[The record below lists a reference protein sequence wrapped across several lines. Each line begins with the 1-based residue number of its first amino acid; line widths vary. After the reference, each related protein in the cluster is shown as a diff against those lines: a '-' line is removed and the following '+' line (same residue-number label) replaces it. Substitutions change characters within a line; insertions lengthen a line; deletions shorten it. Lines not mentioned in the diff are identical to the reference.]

1 MEVVQVFELLSVKLF
16 LPFAKLFFCIGGWF
30 ASLLIQIV
38 SPEEIS
44 KKELR
49 YRLVSS
55 IIAIPIVMAID
66 SKYDLE
72 KWFISALSIGFGLF
86 GWLVIDI
93 AKKKVPKKLKDYID
107 NIK

>member
-1 MEVVQVFELLSVKLF
+1 MEVTEIVVFKLF
-16 LPFAKLFFCIGGWF
+16 APFAKIIFSIGGWF
-30 ASLLIQIV
+30 ASLLIQVV

-44 KKELR
+44 RKELR

-55 IIAIPIVMAID
+55 IIAVPIVMAID

-72 KWFISALSIGFGLF
+72 KWFISVLSLGFGLF
-86 GWLVIDI
+86 GWFVIDI

>member
-1 MEVVQVFELLSVKLF
+1 MEVTEIVVFKLF
-16 LPFAKLFFCIGGWF
+16 APFAKIIFSIGGWF
-30 ASLLIQIV
+30 ASLLIQVV
-38 SPEEIS
+38 SPGEIS
-44 KKELR
+44 RKELR

-55 IIAIPIVMAID
+55 IIAVPIVMAID

-72 KWFISALSIGFGLF
+72 KWFISVLSIGFGLF

>member
-1 MEVVQVFELLSVKLF
+1 MEVTEIVVFKLF
-16 LPFAKLFFCIGGWF
+16 APFAKIIFSLGGWF
-30 ASLLIQIV
+30 ASLLIQVV
-38 SPEEIS
+38 SPEEI
-44 KKELR
+44 R

-55 IIAIPIVMAID
+55 IIAVPIVMAID
-66 SKYDLE
+66 SKYNLD
-72 KWFISALSIGFGLF
+72 KWFISVLSIGFGLF

>member
-1 MEVVQVFELLSVKLF
+1 MELTEIVVFKLF
-16 LPFAKLFFCIGGWF
+16 APFAKIIFAIGGWF
-30 ASLLIQIV
+30 ASLLIQV
-38 SPEEIS
+38 VTPEEIS
-44 KKELR
+44 RKELR

-55 IIAIPIVMAID
+55 IIAVPIVMAID

-72 KWFISALSIGFGLF
+72 KWFISVLSIGFGLF